1 MPHYSG
7 QMDFFTEKSVKLQI
21 ISTELYK
28 SSYVLG
34 LIINNTNVSDSIFK
48 NHLENLG
55 QKDLIK
61 NRK

>member
-21 ISTELYK
+21 IPTQLYK

-34 LIINNTNVSDSIFK
+34 LIINNTNVSDSI
-48 NHLENLG
+48 LLRSSGNLG